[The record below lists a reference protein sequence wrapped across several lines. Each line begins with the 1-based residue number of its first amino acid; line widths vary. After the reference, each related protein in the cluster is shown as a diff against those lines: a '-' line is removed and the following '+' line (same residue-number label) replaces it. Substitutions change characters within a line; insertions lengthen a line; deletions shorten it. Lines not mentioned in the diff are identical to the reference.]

1 MHGLAASKRW
11 AFVVVEVAAG
21 GGEICDIRL

>member
-11 AFVVVEVAAG
+11 AFVVVEVADG
-21 GGEICDIRL
+21 GGEICDIRQ